1 MAGVGAE
8 GSMLEAE
15 LSCPV
20 CLSTYRD
27 PVSLGCGHC
36 FCRQC
41 ISEALSHQKDQGRP
55 YTCPMCQEH
64 YQDFPALKKN
74 LQLSSIVESF
84 VSMQKNTEHAQIPC
98 GDCLDQ
104 PSPAVKTCVS
114 CEVSLCHKHLE
125 RHANRGHVLLE
136 PTASVQD
143 RKCAEHDKLLEYYCE
158 QDAQCICVTCYIAG
172 AHKGHNIMTLKQ
184 AHEKK
189 LATLSSTTSALSNI
203 VSTFC
208 KDIEDLNAG
217 LVKITENTI
226 KLSKPLEDL
235 CEKIILQV
243 RGQFKKITQAIL
255 INQEETTSKMTAT
268 IKQIEDAKATTE
280 KALDEINL
288 ISKQPDDLLFVKDFS
303 RSQSLI
309 KQQSPRVNMMQVVDV
324 EADKVMIE
332 NIDKETTDYI
342 VIIGRHLAYTHDV
355 LSQQIEQLVWSGSQR
370 KKVEN
375 QKAAPRVKL
384 QKSEKMSL
392 SFTFNCTQC
401 SHTGEIS
408 NLSKTITAKNIL
420 NPDIFPHYPLHV
432 QKRCVRRSHDQY
444 GNFNTSSCN
453 CKLSVISSVCIPI
466 NTSSKVHCLVD
477 VSMSNDWCV
486 GVTDATPN
494 FNRYLQWKGNRL
506 SYESNTSFSLGIV
519 KINRLKMKLDL
530 NTNLLG
536 FYDAGN
542 ETEIPILI
550 CKCDV
555 VFTNILFVG
564 FKVLD
569 GSLTLI

>member
-1 MAGVGAE
+1 MSKVTWPLLVPLVTSSIRAVTMAGVGAE

-392 SFTFNCTQC
+392 SFKFNCTQC
-401 SHTGEIS
+401 SHTVKALQTRWHSAKDCFNSHLKEERSMRSGLAAMSFTPYSYAKDLEFFRLILEMRSTDTCWDNEPAEEDSSAQTQEPTNPGSPNQEMAEIAGEEEQEQGG
-408 NLSKTITAKNIL
+408 L
-420 NPDIFPHYPLHV
+420 LH
-432 QKRCVRRSHDQY
+432 QCAQLR
-444 GNFNTSSCN
+444 G
-453 CKLSVISSVCIPI
+453 
-466 NTSSKVHCLVD
+466 
-477 VSMSNDWCV
+477 
-486 GVTDATPN
+486 GVPPN
-494 FNRYLQWKGNRL
+494 GQMRKSQR
-506 SYESNTSFSLGIV
+506 
-519 KINRLKMKLDL
+519 
-530 NTNLLG
+530 
-536 FYDAGN
+536 
-542 ETEIPILI
+542 
-550 CKCDV
+550 KC
-555 VFTNILFVG
+555 
-564 FKVLD
+564 
-569 GSLTLI
+569 TLY